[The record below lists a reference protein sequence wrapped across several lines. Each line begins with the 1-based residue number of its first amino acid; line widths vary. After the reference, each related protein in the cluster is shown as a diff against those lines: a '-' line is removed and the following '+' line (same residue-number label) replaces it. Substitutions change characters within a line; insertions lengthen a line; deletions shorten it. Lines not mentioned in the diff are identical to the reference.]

1 MLEKL
6 TTVPLVIAAHGTRD
20 PEGVTACR
28 ALAERVRT
36 KLPGTKVT
44 IGFIELAEPRIP
56 EAVADA
62 LKDSAPR
69 GGAEAVVVPLMLA
82 SGGHVRI
89 DIPEAIDK
97 GRGNSEVAYSA
108 ALLGSPLLDS
118 AVRRRVVEALGEW
131 RPQDTACVLVGRGSS
146 VVESNAERY
155 RMARVLM
162 EEAGLR
168 SIHPAFIQVSRP
180 SVPEALNHA
189 KATGVKQIVVAPHFL
204 FPGKL
209 RTWNLD
215 QVAAWRENNP
225 DVEVRV
231 AEVIGDCNELAQL
244 VVDRYLAELDA
255 EGFGEGAPGFMSS
268 IVLQD
273 RDVLVVGGGA
283 VAARRI
289 PRLLEAGAKVR
300 VVAPNLGIPV
310 GRLAASG
317 AIAVE
322 QRTARAEDVGD
333 AWYVLA
339 ACNDP
344 HVNAM
349 IAAEAERRH
358 TFCCRADDALGGTAM
373 TPATASAGGL
383 TVAVI
388 GDRNPRR
395 SVRIRDE
402 LLQVLQG

>member
-56 EAVADA
+56 EAGADA

-118 AVRRRVVEALGEW
+118 AVRRRVIEALGEW
-131 RPQDTACVLVGRGSS
+131 RPQDTACILVGRGSS
-146 VVESNAERY
+146 VVGSNAERY

-189 KATGVKQIVVAPHFL
+189 KATGVKKIVVAPHFL

-225 DVEVRV
+225 D
-231 AEVIGDCNELAQL
+231 
-244 VVDRYLAELDA
+244 
-255 EGFGEGAPGFMSS
+255 
-268 IVLQD
+268 
-273 RDVLVVGGGA
+273 
-283 VAARRI
+283 
-289 PRLLEAGAKVR
+289 
-300 VVAPNLGIPV
+300 
-310 GRLAASG
+310 
-317 AIAVE
+317 
-322 QRTARAEDVGD
+322 
-333 AWYVLA
+333 
-339 ACNDP
+339 
-344 HVNAM
+344 
-349 IAAEAERRH
+349 
-358 TFCCRADDALGGTAM
+358 
-373 TPATASAGGL
+373 
-383 TVAVI
+383 
-388 GDRNPRR
+388 
-395 SVRIRDE
+395 
-402 LLQVLQG
+402 

>member
-131 RPQDTACVLVGRGSS
+131 RPQDTACILVGRGSS

-204 FPGKL
+204 FPDNTSPARG
-209 RTWNLD
+209 
-215 QVAAWRENNP
+215 
-225 DVEVRV
+225 
-231 AEVIGDCNELAQL
+231 G
-244 VVDRYLAELDA
+244 
-255 EGFGEGAPGFMSS
+255 PG
-268 IVLQD
+268 
-273 RDVLVVGGGA
+273 
-283 VAARRI
+283 
-289 PRLLEAGAKVR
+289 PR
-300 VVAPNLGIPV
+300 
-310 GRLAASG
+310 
-317 AIAVE
+317 
-322 QRTARAEDVGD
+322 
-333 AWYVLA
+333 
-339 ACNDP
+339 
-344 HVNAM
+344 
-349 IAAEAERRH
+349 
-358 TFCCRADDALGGTAM
+358 
-373 TPATASAGGL
+373 ATAVSPAGPAAVRRGSAPSAAGCG
-383 TVAVI
+383 
-388 GDRNPRR
+388 RR
-395 SVRIRDE
+395 SPPPSGRRRRRSPGSSRCLPGRHRPGSRRCGGVPPRPRSSR
-402 LLQVLQG
+402 

>member
-131 RPQDTACVLVGRGSS
+131 RPQDTACILVGRGSS

-225 DVEVRV
+225 EVEVRV
-231 AEVIGDCNELAQL
+231 AAVIGACDELA
-244 VVDRYLAELDA
+244 
-255 EGFGEGAPGFMSS
+255 S

>member
-1 MLEKL
+1 MLKEL
-6 TTVPLVIAAHGTRD
+6 TNVPLVIAAHGTRD
-20 PEGVTACR
+20 PEGVAVCR
-28 ALAERVRT
+28 ALAERVRAKLPDT
-36 KLPGTKVT
+36 KLTM
-44 IGFIELAEPRIP
+44 GFVELTEPSIP
-56 EAVADA
+56 EAVAEA
-62 LKDSAPR
+62 LEGLEPKGETD
-69 GGAEAVVVPLMLA
+69 AVVVPLMLA
-82 SGGHVRI
+82 TGGHVRI
-89 DIPEAIDK
+89 DIPEAIDE
-97 GRGNSEVAYSA
+97 GRGEARVAYSA

-118 AVRRRVVEALGEW
+118 AVRNRVVEALGEW
-131 RPQDTACVLVGRGSS
+131 RPQDTACVLVGRGSP
-146 VVESNAERY
+146 VTESNAERY
-155 RMARVLM
+155 RMARTLM
-162 EEAGLR
+162 EEKELR

-209 RTWNLD
+209 RTWNLE

-231 AEVIGDCNELAQL
+231 AEVIGDCDELAQL

-255 EGFGEGAPGFMSS
+255 EGFGEGAPGFMSNL
-268 IVLQD
+268 ILKD

-289 PRLLEAGAKVR
+289 PRLLDAGAKVR
-300 VVAPNLGIPV
+300 VVAPNLGIAV

-322 QRTARAEDVGD
+322 RRTARADDVGE

-339 ACNDP
+339 ASNDP
-344 HVNAM
+344 NVNAM

-358 TFCCRADDALGGTAM
+358 TFCCRADDALGGTAT
-373 TPATASAGGL
+373 TPTTASAGGL